1 VPDAAY
7 KPLRLSWSRLRVHD
21 ECPAKGD
28 LISKK
33 LKGPLTDTRNFL
45 HGNVCDLAM
54 RRFLSLEDP
63 GSELGWMAAQV
74 DALFD
79 EWIEIAKSSGDGII
93 KWRSATDQAEVR
105 EFCREAVTRLEEL
118 LVRFVLPFDWSPAWR
133 FAVPVKIHYG
143 REVREITLVGETDLL
158 VFDRYGRVFIWDLK
172 ATKDDSYWRKT
183 LAQLAFYALAVKC
196 DREEGV
202 PAADKKL
209 GRWPY
214 RAGLL
219 QPMCT
224 ERYLT
229 FDIRAEHGQ
238 AIREMTGRI
247 ERVAADIWA
256 GRLGPKPQEFCNR
269 CEVRHACPLFAPG
282 PGGKVRM
289 AA

>member
-1 VPDAAY
+1 MPDTAY
-7 KPLRLSWSRLRVHD
+7 KPIRLSWSRLRVHD

-63 GSELGWMAAQV
+63 RSEPGWMAAQV

-93 KWRSATDQAEVR
+93 RWRSATDQAEVR

-143 REVREITLVGETDLL
+143 REVREITLVGEADLL
-158 VFDRYGRVFIWDLK
+158 VFDKYGRIFIWDLK
-172 ATKDDSYWRKT
+172 ATKDNSYWRKT
-183 LAQLAFYALAVKC
+183 LAQLAFYALAVKLSGA
-196 DREEGV
+196 E
-202 PAADKKL
+202 KL
-209 GRWPY
+209 HQWPY

-219 QPMCT
+219 QPMCE
-224 ERYLT
+224 ERHLT
-229 FDIRAEHGQ
+229 FDVMADGGQ

-256 GRLGPKPQEFCNR
+256 GRLAPKPDEWCHR
-269 CEVRHACPLFAPG
+269 CEVRHACPMFGAG
-282 PGGKVRM
+282 SAGGKVKM
-289 AA
+289 VA